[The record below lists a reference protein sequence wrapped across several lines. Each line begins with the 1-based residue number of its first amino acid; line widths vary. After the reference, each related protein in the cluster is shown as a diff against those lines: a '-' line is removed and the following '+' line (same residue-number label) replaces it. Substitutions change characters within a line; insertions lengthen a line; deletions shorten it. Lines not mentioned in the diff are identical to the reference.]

1 MKKLVLVLVVLFG
14 FWLYV
19 SKNSRALSST
29 NVKDVLSNS
38 QFSYYAEVGVGN
50 SVNSTIITINT
61 GSLFPSKTT
70 NNLFVGDTVAIGIG
84 GSQSIYYVRGI
95 GNTAS
100 FAINTG
106 ISEISAVAG
115 GSIIS
120 TRSAIHT
127 VSFEPQTNSTGGY
140 WQFLI
145 KAASGGGEKSSDN
158 IPDQQGFDLGN
169 LTVDAVTCPWGATAS
184 IGTTTAVALGS
195 PAVTSYYHVIQ
206 CALGAGVTNPAGT
219 GETGTIIVGT
229 GNTMMIN
236 PSPSNT
242 ASQEG
247 TANIFSYLVRQLNSS
262 SQVLD
267 QTYGK
272 IALVEAVRVTATI
285 DPSITFYIDGIGAT
299 DVGSTACGVGT
310 TLSPGAAYTTGS
322 QVVFGSLALSA
333 FNQLSQRL
341 SCVTNAPGGYV
352 VTVHEGGLM
361 SNVSTGTTIPD
372 TLCDGANCTTTNETP
387 WTTVSSSRSEF
398 GYSMTNVG
406 TSLPLIEGYFKPFG
420 IGAENAQKIMER
432 ITLPGGIESAYVCY
446 RLTATTSQEAGD
458 YEGKIIYT
466 ATATF

>member
-1 MKKLVLVLVVLFG
+1 MKKLALIILVLFG
-14 FWLYV
+14 ILF
-19 SKNSRALSST
+19 SKGVNALSST
-29 NVKDVLSNS
+29 NVKDILSNS

-70 NNLFVGDTVAIGIG
+70 NNLFVGDTVSIGIG
-84 GSQSIYYVRGI
+84 GSQNIYYVRGI

-100 FAINTG
+100 FAINAG
-106 ISEISAVAG
+106 IADISAVAG

-127 VSFEPQTNSTGGY
+127 VSFEPEQNSTGGY

-145 KAASGGGEKSSDN
+145 KAASGGGEKSSDS
-158 IPDQQGFDLGN
+158 IPDQNGFDLGN
-169 LTVDAVTCPWGATAS
+169 LTADAVTCPWGATAS
-184 IGTTTAVALGS
+184 VGTTTAVALGS

-219 GETGTIIVGT
+219 GETGTIIIGT

-242 ASQEG
+242 AAQEG

-299 DVGSTACGVGT
+299 DVGSTACGSGT

-322 QVVFGSLALSA
+322 QVVFGSVALSA

-352 VTVHEGGLM
+352 ITVHEDGTM
-361 SNVSTGTTIPD
+361 KNINTATTIPD
-372 TLCDGANCTTTNETP
+372 TLCDGGGCTPTNATP
-387 WTTVSSSRSEF
+387 WTTVSSTRSEF
-398 GYSMTNVG
+398 GYTMHNVG
-406 TSLPLIEGYFKPFG
+406 SSIPFTAGNYKPFG
-420 IGAENAQKIMER
+420 IGAANAQKIMER
-432 ITLPGGIESAYVCY
+432 VTLPGGIESAYVCY

>member
-1 MKKLVLVLVVLFG
+1 MKKLALILLVLFG
-14 FWLYV
+14 LWFYI
-19 SKNSRALSST
+19 SENSRALSST

-50 SVNSTIITINT
+50 STNSTIISINT
-61 GSLFPSKTT
+61 GSGFPSKTT
-70 NNLFVGDTVAIGIG
+70 NNLFVGDTVSIGIG
-84 GSQSIYYVRGI
+84 GSQNIYFIRGI

-106 ISEISAVAG
+106 IAEISAVAG
-115 GSIIS
+115 GSIIA

-127 VSFEPQTNSTGGY
+127 ISFEPQINSTGGY

-145 KAASGGGEKSSDN
+145 KAAAGGGEKSSDN

-169 LTVDAVTCPWGATAS
+169 LTVDAVTCPWGAIAS
-184 IGTTTAVALGS
+184 IGTTTSVDLGS
-195 PAVTSYYHVIQ
+195 PAVTSYYHVIS
-206 CALGAGVTNPAGT
+206 CALGAGGTNPVGT
-219 GETGTIIVGT
+219 GETGTIIVGL

-236 PSPSNT
+236 PSPSNS

-247 TANIFSYLVRQLNSS
+247 TANIFSYLLRQLNSS
-262 SQVLD
+262 SQMID
-267 QTYGK
+267 QVQGK

-285 DPSITFYIDGIGAT
+285 DPSITFIIDNIGAT
-299 DVGSTACGVGT
+299 DVGSTTCGVGT
-310 TLSPGAAYTTGS
+310 TLSPGAAFTTGN
-322 QVVFGSLALSA
+322 QVVFGSLALSS

-352 VTVHEGGLM
+352 VTVHEGGTM
-361 SNVSTGTTIPD
+361 NNVSTGTTIPD
-372 TLCDGANCTTTNETP
+372 TSCDGAGCTTTNETP
-387 WTTVSSSRSEF
+387 WTTVSSSQSEF
-398 GYSMTNVG
+398 GYTMTNVG

-420 IGAENAQKIMER
+420 IGIDNAQKIMQR

-446 RLTATTSQEAGD
+446 RVTVTTSQEAGD